1 MKSIDCLAT
10 RVAFSLIAVLSAG
23 GASSCSAQGLPIPP
37 VFQDLYNTL
46 DHDLGDFNNA
56 LNGLWNGSKY
66 PVLYAGELSNANSN
80 NANLLTSSAL
90 LSVQNQ
96 LSMLKALG
104 VQAVAVEVS
113 FPMLYEPF
121 FSSQTEYEQYV
132 SYYSQVAT
140 LVKQQGFKL
149 IVESQSMIPG
159 GNLGSGFGTQLA
171 TFYPT
176 LNWTQY
182 QAARAQTAQVV
193 AQTMQPDY
201 FVLQEE
207 PDTEATQTGQT
218 NVDTVSGATSMLDQ
232 TAASVLLAGVPDMKI
247 GAGVGTWLTGFQGF
261 IDSYTDQQCSST
273 QPCVTVPL
281 DFLDMHIFPI
291 NELGLPTN
299 DNFWQNA
306 LTIVSVAQAAGK
318 PVTLSQT
325 WLRKVRNSEWGV
337 LSGNTQ
343 ESREVFSFWE
353 PEDEAFLQ
361 TIVNLANYSQMIFMN
376 PWDSAEFSTYLTYSL
391 VSTLSPGQLY
401 SEEGSAASTA
411 LLQGLFSPT
420 GLSYYNSIVSPPNTT
435 PPSTPGN
442 LTAKASSTT
451 TVNVQWQASTDNVGV
466 AGYYMWRNGTPLP
479 NTILTTF
486 KDTGLTGSTTYTY
499 QVEAYDLG
507 GNVSQPATVS
517 VTTPN
522 SSPPNPPTNLAG
534 KAVSASQINLTWIA
548 STGTVTPSTYL
559 VFRGSSPSTMTQI
572 QQLSGT
578 TTSFDDTKLTPATV
592 YYYGV
597 KASAGGLT
605 SGFSNI
611 IGVRTL
617 SLPTAP
623 GNLKATATSATQ
635 IKLTWS
641 ASTGSLSIVN
651 YRISRGTSSSTL
663 SQYAVTTS
671 TAYTDNKVVASTTYY
686 YGVQAVDSAGDVSPM
701 SAIVSATTPAAT
713 RGSQ

>member
-23 GASSCSAQGLPIPP
+23 GASTCSAQGLPIPP
-37 VFQDLYNTL
+37 VFQDLFNTL
-46 DHDLGDFNNA
+46 DSDLGDFNTA
-56 LNGLWNGSKY
+56 LNGLWNGSTY
-66 PVLYAGELSNANSN
+66 PVLYTGELSNANSN
-80 NANLLTSSAL
+80 NSNLLTSSAL
-90 LSVQNQ
+90 TSVQNQ

-104 VQAVAVEVS
+104 VKAIAVEVS

-121 FSSQTEYEQYV
+121 FSTQTEYEQYV
-132 SYYSQVAT
+132 SFYSQVAT

-218 NVDTVSGATSMLDQ
+218 NVDTVSGATSMLSQ
-232 TAASVLLAGVPDMKI
+232 TASSALLAGVPNMKI
-247 GAGVGTWLTGFQGF
+247 GAGVGNWLTGFQGF
-261 IDSYTDQQCSST
+261 INSYTDQQCSST

-306 LTIVSVAQAAGK
+306 LTIVNMAATAGK

-325 WLRKVRNSEWGV
+325 WLRKVRNSEWGL

-361 TIVNLANYSQMIFMN
+361 TIVNFANYSKMIFMS
-376 PWDSAEFSTYLTYSL
+376 PFDTAEFSTYLTYSL
-391 VSTLSPGQLY
+391 VSTLNPGQLY
-401 SEEGSAASTA
+401 SQEGSAASAA
-411 LLQGLFSPT
+411 LLQGQFSPT
-420 GLSYYNSIVSPPNTT
+420 GMSYYNSIVSPPNTT
-435 PPSTPGN
+435 PPTTPGD
-442 LTAKASSTT
+442 LTAKASSPT
-451 TVNVQWQASTDNVGV
+451 TVNVQWQASSDNVGV
-466 AGYYMWRNGTPLP
+466 AGYYMWRNGTALP
-479 NTILTTF
+479 NTIGTTF
-486 KDTGLTGSTTYTY
+486 KDSGLTGSTTYTY
-499 QVEAYDLG
+499 QVEAYDLAG
-507 GNVSQPATVS
+507 LVSQPATVS
-517 VTTPN
+517 VKTTN

-534 KAVSASQINLTWIA
+534 KAVSASQINLTWTA

-559 VFRGSSPSTMTQI
+559 VFSGSTPSTMTQI

-578 TTSFDDTKLTPATV
+578 ATSFDNTKLTPATT

-605 SGFSNI
+605 SGYSNI
-611 IGVRTL
+611 IEVRTD

-623 GNLKATATSATQ
+623 GNLQATATSATQ

-641 ASTGSLSIVN
+641 ASTGSLSIAS
-651 YRISRGTSSSTL
+651 YHISRGTSSSSL
-663 SQYAVTTS
+663 SPYAVTTGTS
-671 TAYTDNKVVASTTYY
+671 YTDNKVVASTTYY
-686 YGVQAVDSAGDVSPM
+686 YSVDAVDSAGDVSPM
-701 SAIVSATTPAAT
+701 SATVSATTPAAT

>member
-1 MKSIDCLAT
+1 
-10 RVAFSLIAVLSAG
+10 
-23 GASSCSAQGLPIPP
+23 
-37 VFQDLYNTL
+37 
-46 DHDLGDFNNA
+46 
-56 LNGLWNGSKY
+56 
-66 PVLYAGELSNANSN
+66 
-80 NANLLTSSAL
+80 
-90 LSVQNQ
+90 
-96 LSMLKALG
+96 
-104 VQAVAVEVS
+104 
-113 FPMLYEPF
+113 
-121 FSSQTEYEQYV
+121 
-132 SYYSQVAT
+132 
-140 LVKQQGFKL
+140 
-149 IVESQSMIPG
+149 
-159 GNLGSGFGTQLA
+159 
-171 TFYPT
+171 
-176 LNWTQY
+176 
-182 QAARAQTAQVV
+182 
-193 AQTMQPDY
+193 MQPDY

-232 TAASVLLAGVPDMKI
+232 TASSVLLAGVPNMKI
-247 GAGVGTWLTGFQGF
+247 GAGVGNWLSGFQGF
-261 IDSYTDQQCSST
+261 IDSYTDQQCSAT

-291 NELGLPTN
+291 NELGLLTD

-306 LTIVSVAQAAGK
+306 LTIVSMAATAGK

-376 PWDSAEFSTYLTYSL
+376 PWDTAEFSTYLTYSL

-420 GLSYYNSIVSPPNTT
+420 GVSYYNSIVSPPNTT

-442 LTAKASSTT
+442 LTAKASSPT
-451 TVNVQWQASTDNVGV
+451 TVNVQWEASTDNVGV
-466 AGYYMWRNGTPLP
+466 AGYYMWQDGTPLP

-486 KDTGLTGSTTYTY
+486 KATGLTGSTTYTY
-499 QVEAYDLG
+499 QVEAYDLAG
-507 GNVSQPATVS
+507 YVSQPATVS

-534 KAVSASQINLTWIA
+534 TAVSASQINLTWTA
-548 STGTVTPSTYL
+548 STGTVIPSTYL
-559 VFRGSSPSTMTQI
+559 VFSGSSPSTMTQI
-572 QQLSGT
+572 AKLSGT
-578 TTSFDDTKLTPATV
+578 TTSFDNTKLTPATV

-597 KASAGGLT
+597 KASTGGLT
-605 SGFSNI
+605 SGYSNI
-611 IGVRTL
+611 IAVHTL

-623 GNLKATATSATQ
+623 GDLQATATSATQ

-641 ASTGSLSIVN
+641 ASTGSLSIVS
-651 YRISRGTSSSTL
+651 YRISRGASSSSL
-663 SQYAVTTS
+663 SQYAVTTN
-671 TAYTDNKVVASTTYY
+671 TAYTDNKAVASTTYY

-713 RGSQ
+713 RGSP